1 MAAPAVRLRR
11 ITAADEALYLHL
23 YTDPRLMRHIAP
35 APDEAAVRRAFASA
49 CRQAG
54 DPSARVQL
62 WMIEPAPGEP
72 AEGLCALV
80 RHPGHDDEAEL
91 GVMLVRRA
99 QNRGLAVAA
108 LAAVADHAFAALGKA
123 RVWTRHAPANR
134 AVVRL
139 MRQLSFE
146 PLVPADDGRE
156 LRYRMTSERW
166 PAVRAGLPVAVAAMH
181 G

>member
-1 MAAPAVRLRR
+1 MTGPAMRLRR
-11 ITAADEALYLHL
+11 ITAADEALYVHL

-35 APDEAAVRRAFASA
+35 APDEAAVRRAFAIA

-54 DPSARVQL
+54 NADARVQL
-62 WMIEPAPGEP
+62 WMIEPGPGH
-72 AEGLCALV
+72 AAVGLCALV

-108 LAAVADHAFAALGKA
+108 LASVTDLAFAALGKVS
-123 RVWTRHAPANR
+123 VWTRHAPANR

-146 PLVPADDGRE
+146 PLGPADEGRE

-166 PAVRAGLPVAVAAMH
+166 PAVCARLPVAVVAVDR
-181 G
+181 